1 MILEFQARRLDHGV
15 HTTISRTKT
24 MQKFGEEV
32 AVCRTRNKD
41 RSPSSFEK
49 AAATSS
55 TSQCDRKRRVSRRSA
70 VSCPQEMKA

>member
-41 RSPSSFEK
+41 PRPL
-49 AAATSS
+49 
-55 TSQCDRKRRVSRRSA
+55 SRRQQRLPRRHNAIGSEEFRD
-70 VSCPQEMKA
+70 VPQLVALRR